1 MFGNEGLMDKLKSF
15 DVYRKLPKDYLKP
28 TFIGAVRKDHNYFL
42 KNEILFPFPF
52 SLRNCYDINGDSFF
66 Q

>member
-28 TFIGAVRKDHNYFL
+28 TFIGAVRKDHN
-42 KNEILFPFPF
+42 N
-52 SLRNCYDINGDSFF
+52 FF
-66 Q
+66 K